1 MSAENGRA
9 PVAGVA
15 APAIDDERV
24 AQMPGDP
31 VAAAAAGARQDGSA
45 GKRRGRTARRGARGR
60 RAPVD
65 KHEQQPGLSLAAHP
79 RAARRVAE
87 SKAWGG
93 LAGFV
98 VGGYL
103 SLAHHALLEA
113 ALRALVTGVVCY
125 VVVWAA
131 AVFVW
136 RRLVVAELRQAEAA
150 LSDELAKRQ
159 AAQARRE
166 MSAARAWARR
176 AALAGREVLAGREA
190 PGGQTASATPARRR
204 SDSGRERSWSPRSTR
219 SRRSRRARAGKHR
232 RRRPTS
238 SATGAAAT
246 RTTPPRAGERVSES
260 ANGAVGWR
268 PPARRRP

>member
-31 VAAAAAGARQDGSA
+31 VAAAAAAARQDDGA
-45 GKRRGRTARRGARGR
+45 VKRRGRSARRGAGGR
-60 RAPVD
+60 RARTD
-65 KHEQQPGLSLAAHP
+65 EREQPPGLSLAAHP

-103 SLAHHALLEA
+103 SLAHHALPEV

-136 RRLVVAELRQAEAA
+136 RRLVVAELRHAEAA
-150 LSDELAKRQ
+150 LSDELTKR
-159 AAQARRE
+159 A
-166 MSAARAWARR
+166 SG
-176 AALAGREVLAGREA
+176 AGA
-190 PGGQTASATPARRR
+190 PGAAGGPGGIGGPGGVAGPGGIGGPGGAS
-204 SDSGRERSWSPRSTR
+204 
-219 SRRSRRARAGKHR
+219 
-232 RRRPTS
+232 
-238 SATGAAAT
+238 
-246 RTTPPRAGERVSES
+246 RAGE
-260 ANGAVGWR
+260 AAAG
-268 PPARRRP
+268 